1 MIKHLRIR
9 NFALIDDLEVNF
21 NSGLNVIIGETG
33 SGKSMIVDSLILLF
47 GDRASSDFVRTG
59 ENKAIIE
66 AEIEIGGKAGIAAL
80 LESNDIDYVI
90 EDTLILRREIS
101 VKGSSRNFVNDT
113 PTTLNLLKSIGE
125 LLIDFHGQH
134 DHQSLLKSENHIQIF
149 DTINKKDDL
158 IAQFVELKNQLSNKI
173 DEYKTLTKKEHDLK
187 SQRENLLYKLDEIQQ
202 VDPQADEDSKLETE
216 LVVLENAEQ
225 IIIQCNES
233 YNLLFESE
241 TGVQSLLSRVN
252 KTMQNLAKFDSAF
265 EQYANEIY
273 SAEIISKESSAFLID
288 YIEKLDYNPEKIEQ
302 IRTRLYN
309 IKTLCRKYG
318 TLAEVLEL
326 RDSILAEIAESEN
339 FDFLTKDLLKQIHSL
354 RADLAQIGKQISNRR
369 KTDAKTFSA
378 KLEEKLNQM
387 GIANAEFQVV
397 IKHKEASNGD
407 LLSIDLDK
415 KSFKVFDNG
424 YDELEFH
431 ISTNKG
437 EKTTPLADVASGG
450 EVSRIMLA
458 LKSILAGN
466 DMIPIMVFDEI
477 DTGISGRIAQKVG
490 LVMKELATY
499 HQILAI
505 THLPQIA
512 AMGDN
517 MVLVRKQENDKRTF
531 VETKLLSYE
540 EKIHEIAKM
549 LSGEELTEAAIESAK
564 ILINK
569 SV

>member
-1 MIKHLRIR
+1 MIKNLRIR
-9 NFALIDDLEVNF
+9 NFALIDDLEVTF
-21 NSGLNVIIGETG
+21 DSGLNIIIGETG

-59 ENKAIIE
+59 EKKAIIE
-66 AEIEIGGKAGIAAL
+66 AEIEISGKDGIATL
-80 LESNDIDYVI
+80 LESNNIDYVI

-101 VKGSSRNFVNDT
+101 SKGSSRNFVNDT
-113 PTTLNLLKSIGE
+113 PATLTILKSIGE

-149 DTINKKDDL
+149 DAINKKDNL
-158 IAQFVELKNQLSNKI
+158 IAQFAELKVQLSDKI
-173 DEYKTLTKKEHDLK
+173 DEYKSLSKKEHDLK
-187 SQRENLLYKLDEIQQ
+187 SQRENLLFKLDEIKQ

-233 YNLLFESE
+233 YNLLFDSD
-241 TGVQSLLSRVN
+241 TGAQAILSKVN
-252 KTMQNLAKFDSAF
+252 KTLQNLSKYDSAF
-265 EQYANEIY
+265 EQFANEIY
-273 SAEIISKESSAFLID
+273 SAEIIAKESSSFLMD
-288 YIEKLDYNPEKIEQ
+288 YIEKLDYNPEKIEH
-302 IRTRLYN
+302 IRIRLYN
-309 IKTLCRKYG
+309 IKNLCRKYG

-326 RDSILAEIAESEN
+326 RDNIAAELSEYEN
-339 FDFLTKDLLKQIHSL
+339 FDFLTKDLLMQINSL
-354 RADLAQIGKQISNRR
+354 RAELAKIGKQISQRR
-369 KTDAKTFSA
+369 LSEAQIFA
-378 KLEEKLNQM
+378 RKLEEKLNQM

-397 IKHKEASNGD
+397 INHREASSGD
-407 LLSIDLDK
+407 LLSIDLEN
-415 KSFKVFDNG
+415 KSYKIYDNG
-424 YDELEFH
+424 FDELEFH

-437 EKTTPLADVASGG
+437 ESPTPLAEVASGG

-466 DMIPIMVFDEI
+466 DLIPIMVFDEI

-490 LVMKELATY
+490 LVMKELAGY

-517 MVLVRKQENDKRTF
+517 IILVHKHENDKRTF
-531 VETKLLSYE
+531 VDTKLLNYD

-549 LSGEELTEAAIESAK
+549 LSGEELTDAAIESAK

-569 SV
+569 TV

>member
-1 MIKHLRIR
+1 MIKNLRIR
-9 NFALIDDLEVNF
+9 NFALIDDLEVTF
-21 NSGLNVIIGETG
+21 DSGLNIIIGETG

-47 GDRASSDFVRTG
+47 GDRASSDFVRSG
-59 ENKAIIE
+59 ESKAVIE
-66 AEIEIGGKAGIAAL
+66 AEIDISGKAGISSL
-80 LESNDIDYVI
+80 LENNEIEFII

-101 VKGSSRNFVNDT
+101 AKGSSRNFVNDT
-113 PTTLNLLKSIGE
+113 PTTLNLLKAIGE

-149 DTINKKDDL
+149 DAINKKDTL
-158 IAQFVELKNQLSNKI
+158 IAQFAELKVQLSDKI
-173 DEYKTLTKKEHDLK
+173 DEYKSLTKKEHDLK
-187 SQRENLLYKLDEIQQ
+187 SQRDNLLFKLDEIKQ
-202 VDPQADEDSKLETE
+202 VDPQEDEDSNLETE

-233 YNLLFESE
+233 YNLLFDSD
-241 TGVQSLLSRVN
+241 TGAQSILSKVN
-252 KTMQNLAKFDSAF
+252 KTLQNLSKFDSAF

-273 SAEIISKESSAFLID
+273 SAEIISKESSAFLMD
-288 YIEKLDYNPEKIEQ
+288 YIEKLEYNPEKIEH

-309 IKTLCRKYG
+309 IKGLCRKYG

-326 RDSILAEIAESEN
+326 RDKIIAELSESEN
-339 FDFLTKDLLKQIHSL
+339 FDFLTKDLLKQINSL
-354 RADLAQIGKQISNRR
+354 RADLAKIGKQINQLRTSES
-369 KTDAKTFSA
+369 KTFTS

-397 IKHKEASNGD
+397 IKHREASNGD
-407 LLSIDLDK
+407 LLSIDLEK
-415 KSFKVFDNG
+415 KSYKVFDNG
-424 YDELEFH
+424 YDEIEFH

-437 EKTTPLADVASGG
+437 EKPTPLAEVASGG

-466 DMIPIMVFDEI
+466 DLIPIMVFDEI

-490 LVMKELATY
+490 LVMKELANY

-517 MVLVRKQENDKRTF
+517 LVLVRKHENDERTF
-531 VETKLLSYE
+531 VETKLLTNDE
-540 EKIHEIAKM
+540 TIHEIAKM
-549 LSGEELTEAAIESAK
+549 LSGEELTDAAIESAK

-569 SV
+569 TV